1 MTVRRAATD
10 RVSILFVLPSLQGG
24 GAERMVVTILRNLD
38 QDRFAPVLA
47 VLDARDPV
55 YAADLPPGLQVID
68 LGTRRMRSS
77 VAAIIR
83 LVWRLRPDIVFT
95 TIAHLNLGTALAR
108 SVFPRGVQ
116 LVAREA
122 GVVSEVLRS
131 DHAGLLWRI
140 GYRFLYRFCDRIV
153 CQSEYMRND
162 LLQTVGLPATKAV
175 VIYNPVDVV
184 RIREMMTEPIPAAHR
199 ALFDDGEDTIRLVG
213 VGRVTHEKGFDLLIR
228 AVALCRDPRLRV
240 IILGTGV
247 LRASMEKL
255 ASDLGVADQVN
266 FIGFQKNPYSYIR
279 RADAL
284 VLSSR
289 HEGLPNVVLEAMA
302 CGTPVIATPA
312 PGGIFEL
319 LDGCS
324 ACVIAR
330 DLTAESLAAAIGSY
344 PFQAKREQ
352 SSAALERFSIERIV
366 GQYESLFHSLTRGAA

>member
-1 MTVRRAATD
+1 MRRAKTD

-38 QDRFAPVLA
+38 QKRFAPVLA
-47 VLDARDPV
+47 VLDGRDPV

-83 LVWRLRPDIVFT
+83 LVWRVRPDIVFT

-108 SVFPRGVQ
+108 SVFPRGVR

-131 DHAGLLWRI
+131 DHAGVFWRF
-140 GYRFLYRFCDRIV
+140 GYRVLYRFCDRIV
-153 CQSEYMRND
+153 CQSEYMRDD
-162 LLQTVGLPATKAV
+162 LLQIVGIRASKAV
-175 VIYNPVDVV
+175 VIYNPVDLA
-184 RIREMMTEPIPAAHR
+184 RIRELMTEPIPAAHR
-199 ALFDDGEDTIRLVG
+199 PFFDDGEGAIRLVAI
-213 VGRVTHEKGFDLLIR
+213 GRLSHEKGFDLLIR
-228 AVALCRDPRLRV
+228 AVALCRDPRLRL

-247 LRASMEKL
+247 LRATMEKL
-255 ASDLGVADQVN
+255 ASDLGVRDQVN
-266 FIGFQKNPYSYIR
+266 LIGFQKNPYAYIS

-302 CGTPVIATPA
+302 CSTPVIATPA

-324 ACVIAR
+324 ACVIAS
-330 DLTAESLAAAIGSY
+330 DVTAESLAATIKSY
-344 PFQAKREQ
+344 PFKAKAVQ
-352 SSAALERFSIERIV
+352 SAAALERFSIERIV
-366 GQYESLFHSLTRGAA
+366 GQYESLFDSLARGAA